1 MKIINK
7 INPVAKLLGDKKYSK
22 QVIPN
27 KKKNKLDKLS
37 EKEMRD
43 AKTTKDS

>member
-7 INPVAKLLGDKKYSK
+7 INPIAKSLRDKQYSK

-27 KKKNKLDKLS
+27 KKKTKLDKLS

-43 AKTTKDS
+43 GSTT

>member
-1 MKIINK
+1 MKTINK
-7 INPVAKLLGDKKYSK
+7 INPIAKYLRDKRYSK

-43 AKTTKDS
+43 AKTKQDS